1 MKGLD
6 TKEDIPVAPIRV
18 KVVTLCTRS
27 AHTRP
32 LTRNLSNVE
41 ICASRALS
49 AAALNR
55 LTLSCDV
62 SPGGPGFRGG
72 KLLLPGRFRADAA
85 GLAVA

>member
-1 MKGLD
+1 MQ
-6 TKEDIPVAPIRV
+6 DIPVAPIRV
-18 KVVTLCTRS
+18 KVVILCARS

-32 LTRNLSNVE
+32 LTRNLSNIE

-49 AAALNR
+49 AAALN
-55 LTLSCDV
+55 LLIFSCGV

>member
-6 TKEDIPVAPIRV
+6 TKEGLPVAPIRV
-18 KVVTLCTRS
+18 KVVILCARS

-41 ICASRALS
+41 TCASRALS
-49 AAALNR
+49 AAALSL
-55 LTLSCDV
+55 LTFSCGV

>member
-49 AAALNR
+49 AAALNL
-55 LTLSCDV
+55 LTLSCGV